1 MCSRFLIPLLMAATL
16 LLSACSSI
24 EYTPDQ
30 APRMVVLHDGVPFFL
45 HGPAQGN
52 GADRTLA
59 KGDEVQVL
67 RKDFGY
73 SFVQLEDG
81 QKGFVANEELV
92 TAPPRPSP
100 TPSQAS
106 NPVSDAPPSLWP
118 QEKTVPDLPASAPD
132 SNNAPLPPPG
142 FRY

>member
-1 MCSRFLIPLLMAATL
+1 
-16 LLSACSSI
+16 
-24 EYTPDQ
+24 
-30 APRMVVLHDGVPFFL
+30 MVVLHDGVPLFL

-100 TPSQAS
+100 TPSSAS
-106 NPVSDAPPSLWP
+106 TPVSDGPPSLWP
-118 QEKTVPDLPASAPD
+118 QEKAVPDLPASGLE